1 MDNLRFLCRK
11 CLESTRKFPV
21 EFLLGITFFV
31 LYIVHSDVY
40 KDNNHNIEN
49 VLIFFFPLFVLTY
62 ICHILSTT
70 YKYKG
75 VQIIYWLSYLTFI
88 PLFFIDANLFIDSF
102 AFGFTCLLAVFA
114 LFVGKQKM
122 DNKSFATE
130 CLRTTVNL
138 FLAALLGGMVIA
150 AYATIWL
157 SISYIFGIEET
168 SKPIRYCTMFTLFVI
183 IPILFVNF
191 NNRNYNPEWGKS
203 KVIHWILNF
212 IFSPS
217 VIIYTVILYIYFIQ
231 IIYQWELPKGN
242 IAYMVMTYVF
252 ISLLG
257 ILLQNLLQ
265 KHYYSWF
272 YHYFTWYAVPPL
284 LLFWIGSSY
293 RISLYSLTESRVYLL
308 VAGIL
313 MTLFV
318 FFLLFKRTYNY
329 RSMLLIGCAAIII
342 FTFIPGISAHQIGIY
357 AQTKRFE
364 SRINQLHLFNTKT
377 HKLIENYD
385 FDYKSL
391 ANDTIKGDCLVE
403 ASNIYSYLIHA
414 QGEAVIK
421 KMYGDW
427 QFDTNAYQKSRK
439 TNKKKILITLDNPI
453 DISQYPYLYPQDYYY
468 VEEKDGQINV
478 KSKSGNKLLMA
489 YPIITILKAHPGIL
503 NESLIHPELLLTFH
517 NDSLFFVLH
526 HISIEKKEKAYII
539 SNIYENSLFSRKKT
553 MLLQDN

>member
-1 MDNLRFLCRK
+1 MDNLRFFCRK
-11 CLESTRKFPV
+11 CLESARKFPV
-21 EFLLGITFFV
+21 ELLLGITFFV

-40 KDNNHNIEN
+40 KDNNHNVEN

-62 ICHILSTT
+62 VCHILST
-70 YKYKG
+70 KYKG
-75 VQIIYWLSYLTFI
+75 VQVTYWLSYLTFI
-88 PLFFIDANLFIDSF
+88 PLFFIDAKLFIDSF

-122 DNKSFATE
+122 GNKSFATE
-130 CLRTTVNL
+130 CLHTAVNL
-138 FLAALLGGMVIA
+138 FLAALLGGMIIT
-150 AYATIWL
+150 AYAMIWF

-168 SKPIRYCTMFTLFVI
+168 SAPIRYCVMFTLFII

-203 KVIHWILNF
+203 KLIHWILDF
-212 IFSPS
+212 ILSPS

-272 YHYFTWYAVPPL
+272 YRYFTWYALPPL

-342 FTFIPGISAHQIGIY
+342 FTFIPGISAHKIGIY

-364 SRINQLHLFNTKT
+364 SRINQLHLLDTKT
-377 HKLIENYD
+377 HKFIENYN

-391 ANDTIKGDCLVE
+391 ANDTIKGDCLAE
-403 ASNIYSYLIHA
+403 ISNIYSYLSHA

-421 KMYGDW
+421 RMYGNW
-427 QFDTNAYQKSRK
+427 QFDTNVYQKSRK
-439 TNKKKILITLDNPI
+439 TNKKKITITLDNPI
-453 DISQYPYLYPQDYYY
+453 DISQYPYFYPHENYY
-468 VEEKDGQINV
+468 VEEKDGQITV
-478 KSKSGNKLLMA
+478 KSKNGNKLLMA
-489 YPIITILKAHPGIL
+489 YPITTILKAHPEIL
-503 NESLIHPELLLTFH
+503 NESSIHPELLLTFH
-517 NDSLFFVLH
+517 NDSLFFVLN
-526 HISIEKKEKAYII
+526 HISIEKKDEAYII
-539 SNIYENSLFSRKKT
+539 SNIYENSLFSHKK
-553 MLLQDN
+553 DNGITR